1 MGYPGRT
8 GRRRARRHASALPLP
23 LALLLAIVACASAA
37 CASGDDD
44 SEVATPPPLD
54 NETTAPNGPTT
65 APPCAQARHAVAFDF
80 LGTLTLENDLA
91 AAAAVNL
98 EVLARSGA
106 ADVATAYRDRGY
118 EILYVSTAP
127 ADFPVGDQQLVDV
140 LTMWL
145 GRNGFPTGDGTR
157 IWTWDS
163 GGDAIVALVEELLR
177 LGQAG
182 VTVDAAYTDD
192 ADKAHAMASGGV
204 PAAGL
209 WTLGAG
215 AGAPGSTAVP
225 NDDLLA
231 HVATV
236 ERLGMICQP

>member
-8 GRRRARRHASALPLP
+8 GLRRARRYATALP
-23 LALLLAIVACASAA
+23 LALLLAVVVCAPSA

-44 SEVATPPPLD
+44 SEVGTPPLD
-54 NETTAPNGPTT
+54 TATTAPLGSTT
-65 APPCAQARHAVAFDF
+65 APPCAQARHIVAFDF
-80 LGTLTLENDLA
+80 LGTLTPENDLA
-91 AAAAVNL
+91 AAAAADL
-98 EVLARSGA
+98 EVPVRSGA

-127 ADFPVGDQQLVDV
+127 ANFPVGDQPLLDV

-157 IWTWDS
+157 VWTWDS
-163 GGDAIVALVEELLR
+163 GGDAVVALVEELLR

-204 PAAGL
+204 PADGL
-209 WTLGAG
+209 WTLGAA
-215 AGAPGSTAVP
+215 AGTPGTTAVP
-225 NDDLLA
+225 DDDLVA

>member
-8 GRRRARRHASALPLP
+8 GLRRARRYATALP
-23 LALLLAIVACASAA
+23 LALLLAVVVYAPTACAN
-37 CASGDDD
+37 GDDD
-44 SEVATPPPLD
+44 SEVATPPLD
-54 NETTAPNGPTT
+54 TGTTAPLGSTT
-65 APPCAQARHAVAFDF
+65 APPCAQSRHTVAFDF
-80 LGTLTLENDLA
+80 LGTLTPENDLA
-91 AAAAVNL
+91 AAAAADLQVA
-98 EVLARSGA
+98 VRPGA

-118 EILYVSTAP
+118 EILYVTTAP
-127 ADFPVGDQQLVDV
+127 ADFPVDDQPFVDV

-163 GGDAIVALVEELLR
+163 GGDAIVAFVEELLR
-177 LGQAG
+177 LQQAD
-182 VTVDAAYTDD
+182 VTVDAGYTDD

-209 WTLGAG
+209 WTLGAA
-215 AGAPGSTAVP
+215 AGTPGSTAVP
-225 NDDLLA
+225 NDNLLA

>member
-8 GRRRARRHASALPLP
+8 GRRRARRYASALPL
-23 LALLLAIVACASAA
+23 LLAIVVGAPAA

-80 LGTLTLENDLA
+80 LGTLTPENDLA
-91 AAAAVNL
+91 AAASASLDVP
-98 EVLARSGA
+98 VRSGA

-118 EILYVSTAP
+118 EIVYLSTAP
-127 ADFPVGDQQLVDV
+127 GNFPVDDQPLADV

-177 LGQAG
+177 LEQAN
-182 VTVDAAYTDD
+182 VSVDAAYTDD

-204 PAAGL
+204 PTPGL
-209 WTLGAG
+209 WTLGAA
-215 AGAPGSTAVP
+215 AGTPGSTAVP
-225 NDDLLA
+225 DDDLVT

-236 ERLGMICQP
+236 ERLGMVCQP

>member
-8 GRRRARRHASALPLP
+8 GLRRARRCAIALPLV
-23 LALLLAIVACASAA
+23 LAVVVYPFAA

-54 NETTAPNGPTT
+54 TETTGALGSTT
-65 APPCAQARHAVAFDF
+65 APPCSQARHAVAFDF
-80 LGTLTLENDLA
+80 LGTLTPENDLG

-98 EVLARSGA
+98 ELIVRPGA
-106 ADVATAYRDRGY
+106 ADVAMAYRDRGY
-118 EILYVSTAP
+118 EIVYVSTAP
-127 ADFPVGDQQLVDV
+127 ANFPIDGRPFVEV

-157 IWTWDS
+157 VWTWDS
-163 GGDAIVALVEELLR
+163 GGDAMIAVVEELLR
-177 LGQAG
+177 LEQAN

-209 WTLGAG
+209 WTLDAAAG
-215 AGAPGSTAVP
+215 TPGTTPVP
-225 NDDLLA
+225 DDDLVA
-231 HVATV
+231 HLATV

>member
-8 GRRRARRHASALPLP
+8 GLRRARRYATALP
-23 LALLLAIVACASAA
+23 LALLLAVVVCAPA

-44 SEVATPPPLD
+44 SEVATPPLD
-54 NETTAPNGPTT
+54 TATTAPLGSTT
-65 APPCAQARHAVAFDF
+65 APPCARARHAVAFDF
-80 LGTLTLENDLA
+80 LGTLTPETDLA
-91 AAAAVNL
+91 AAAAANL
-98 EVLARSGA
+98 EVPARSGA

-127 ADFPVGDQQLVDV
+127 ANFPVGDDQPLVDV
-140 LTMWL
+140 MTMWL

-157 IWTWDS
+157 IWTWDE

-177 LGQAG
+177 LEQAN
-182 VTVDAAYTDD
+182 VTLDAAYTDD

-204 PAAGL
+204 PPTGL

-215 AGAPGSTAVP
+215 AGTPGSTAVP
-225 NDDLLA
+225 DDDLVA

>member
-8 GRRRARRHASALPLP
+8 GLRRARRYATAPS
-23 LALLLAIVACASAA
+23 LALLLAVAVGAPAA

-44 SEVATPPPLD
+44 SEVASPPPLD
-54 NETTAPNGPTT
+54 TETTAPLGSTT

-80 LGTLTLENDLA
+80 LGTLTPQNDLA
-91 AAAAVNL
+91 AAAAANL
-98 EVLARSGA
+98 DVPVRSGA
-106 ADVATAYRDRGY
+106 ADVVTAYRDRGY

-127 ADFPVGDQQLVDV
+127 ANFPVDDQPLVDV

-177 LGQAG
+177 LEQSD
-182 VTVDAAYTDD
+182 VTVDAGYTDD
-192 ADKAHAMASGGV
+192 ADKAHAMASGGI

-209 WTLGAG
+209 WTLGA
-215 AGAPGSTAVP
+215 AAATPGSTAVP
-225 NDDLLA
+225 NDDLVA

>member
-8 GRRRARRHASALPLP
+8 GLRRARRYGTALP
-23 LALLLAIVACASAA
+23 LALLLAVAVCAPAA

-44 SEVATPPPLD
+44 SEVATPPLD
-54 NETTAPNGPTT
+54 TETTTALGSTT
-65 APPCAQARHAVAFDF
+65 APPCAQARHTVAFDF

-91 AAAAVNL
+91 AAAAANL

-127 ADFPVGDQQLVDV
+127 ANFPVGDQQLVDV
-140 LTMWL
+140 LTVWL

-209 WTLGAG
+209 WTLGPG
-215 AGAPGSTAVP
+215 AGTPGSTAVP
-225 NDDLLA
+225 DDDLVA